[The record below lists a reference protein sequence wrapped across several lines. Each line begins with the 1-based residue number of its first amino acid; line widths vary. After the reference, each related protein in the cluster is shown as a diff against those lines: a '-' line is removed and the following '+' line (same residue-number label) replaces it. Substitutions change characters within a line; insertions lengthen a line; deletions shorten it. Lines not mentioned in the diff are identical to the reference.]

1 MTHFCATHAHEVPL
15 PQMLPLGSTSGS
27 NFVSRVIIRLTE
39 ALGTRLMGYLL
50 SELFTSTHA
59 CYPYQWAISWAMCEC
74 VNTQYMLRKQLHL
87 RRYMLANLN
96 GETAAKL
103 KNWCVIC
110 ADHSPPFGEHEFE
123 SCACTAINILGAIL
137 SWYIIKVQLSGNV
150 SKSTMISSFF
160 GLSVSGLRVRMR
172 LSEKRP

>member
-1 MTHFCATHAHEVPL
+1 
-15 PQMLPLGSTSGS
+15 MLSS
-27 NFVSRVIIRLTE
+27 
-39 ALGTRLMGYLL
+39 
-50 SELFTSTHA
+50 
-59 CYPYQWAISWAMCEC
+59 
-74 VNTQYMLRKQLHL
+74 
-87 RRYMLANLN
+87 LN
-96 GETAAKL
+96 GETAAEL

-110 ADHSPPFGEHEFE
+110 ADRSPPFGKHEFE

-137 SWYIIKVQLSGNV
+137 SWYIIQLSGNV